1 MLRMLEACA
10 VQRYDCSVAD
20 CMLLVYVCAF
30 SCCLLLCVAAV
41 IPACSQG
48 QGPSLEQLLGADM
61 ELLHRLDKL
70 AEGGPAAAAAA
81 AAAEGQAAGQQG
93 SDAAMQDPD
102 SNQEQQAA
110 VAAVKQEAEQPA
122 VQQESSMWRTH
133 TLRSFAAYADW
144 ARRMHFSSQPCNA
157 ELQAVLQPG
166 GGAQRRG
173 STTGLPPAKRPK
185 HDPEHHPQ
193 PSRDTA
199 TEAEGTEDTD
209 MDAAAESD
217 RDAQHQ
223 QQPAERHSSRLQ
235 AKGRAP
241 LHPLKASAGT
251 GRGASPEP
259 GSVKGK
265 VSKAANS
272 TASATPP
279 ITPRTKAV
287 KSGSRLA
294 GAAAG
299 MLGLAA
305 GHPDSSISIDQ
316 FEAEFWRV
324 VEQQQ
329 PGRLVEALTVPE
341 LRSSTGGSLLQELQ
355 EQQQELG
362 FDEQQQQDAGG
373 EEGSAWDLSS
383 LPARRENL
391 LRYLPLQQ
399 AIPGLTEPVLG
410 VSSCLSSSCWQVT
423 PQGMYGIS
431 CLHSGA
437 PRVSVLVVPHAV
449 CQLVQYPCSR
459 CAPAINAWRYPCSKY
474 IAVGIPAEL

>member
-1 MLRMLEACA
+1 VCVPA
-10 VQRYDCSVAD
+10 VTTRSH
-20 CMLLVYVCAF
+20 
-30 SCCLLLCVAAV
+30 
-41 IPACSQG
+41 I
-48 QGPSLEQLLGADM
+48 QGPTLEQLLGTDI

-70 AEGGPAAAAAA
+70 AQGGPAAAAVA
-81 AAAEGQAAGQQG
+81 AAAEGQSAGQQG
-93 SDAAMQDPD
+93 GDAAMQEAD

-110 VAAVKQEAEQPA
+110 VAAVKPEPEQPA

-133 TLRSFAAYADW
+133 TLRSYAAYADW
-144 ARRMHFSSQPCNA
+144 AKRMHFSSQPCNA

-166 GGAQRRG
+166 DAAGAQRRS

-185 HDPEHHPQ
+185 QDPEHRPQ

-209 MDAAAESD
+209 MDAAAESN
-217 RDAQHQ
+217 RDAQLQ

-241 LHPLKASAGT
+241 LHPLKASAGA

-279 ITPRTKAV
+279 TTPRTKAV

-305 GHPDSSISIDQ
+305 GHPDSFLSMDQ
-316 FEAEFWRV
+316 FEAEFWRI

-329 PGRLVEALTVPE
+329 PGRLVEALTVPK
-341 LRSSTGGSLLQELQ
+341 LCSSTGGSLLQELQ
-355 EQQQELG
+355 EQQQEWG
-362 FDEQQQQDAGG
+362 FGEQQQDAGA

-410 VSSCLSSSCWQVT
+410 VSGCLSSSCWQVT
-423 PQGMYGIS
+423 PQGMYSIN

-437 PRVSVLVVPHAV
+437 PRVSVPVVLRAEHCSLSNSSV
-449 CQLVQYPCSR
+449 CCSLRMAAPCQPMHGCFLLATRQYPC
-459 CAPAINAWRYPCSKY
+459 A
-474 IAVGIPAEL
+474 AE